1 MLEMLC
7 NFRKTGVSEKLWIS
21 NETELKVFDFL
32 KNMGLLKV
40 GMSVFYCNVDI
51 NMRSYGLTRRERL
64 WLSKDRE
71 KGGGL

>member
-1 MLEMLC
+1 MEFYRY
-7 NFRKTGVSEKLWIS
+7 FRQT
-21 NETELKVFDFL
+21 LKFARDFECFKEFEFL
-32 KNMGLLKV
+32 KRMGLLKV